1 MAINRKLI
9 ERTIYIVL
17 MTNIFVTLIVSSLIL
32 SFRGSEKNIV
42 FFFENDP
49 AFVSAVLV
57 AFVVFYPMLFL
68 ITYLI
73 TFIIQ
78 FFTKKLFEESS

>member
-1 MAINRKLI
+1 MNKKLM

-17 MTNIFVTLIVSSLIL
+17 IINIFVTLIISSLIL
-32 SFRGSEKNIV
+32 SFRGSERNLI

-49 AFVSAVLV
+49 EFVLSVLLAFVIL
-57 AFVVFYPMLFL
+57 YPFLFT

-78 FFTKKLFEESS
+78 LLTKKLN